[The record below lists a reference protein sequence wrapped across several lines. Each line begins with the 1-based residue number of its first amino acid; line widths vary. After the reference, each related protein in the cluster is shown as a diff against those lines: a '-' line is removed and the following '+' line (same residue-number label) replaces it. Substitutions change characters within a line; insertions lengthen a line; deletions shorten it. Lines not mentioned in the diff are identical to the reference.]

1 MVLVG
6 ENRGH
11 VGHVEIGFKWK
22 WSIWSSQCS
31 RWAKK
36 NTLGGGAITQGGAE
50 GMAGTTGIL
59 RGDAI
64 CDFFL
69 QHFLFSPLFGEGSH
83 FLRANFSDGLV
94 EKTTNRRRIFV
105 GNYLL
110 KLTTCRYHLYPHI
123 PLPTWKFLHQ
133 TMDETRPKRRSS
145 ARRSTNCR
153 MVWGA
158 GWSNFQS
165 HSKR

>member
-1 MVLVG
+1 MKLSVLTL
-6 ENRGH
+6 
-11 VGHVEIGFKWK
+11 
-22 WSIWSSQCS
+22 SQ
-31 RWAKK
+31 K

-59 RGDAI
+59 RGWCYLWFLSSTFFVFTAI
-64 CDFFL
+64 LEKIPIFYEQVSTRWVL
-69 QHFLFSPLFGEGSH
+69 Y
-83 FLRANFSDGLV
+83 
-94 EKTTNRRRIFV
+94 KTT
-105 GNYLL
+105 
-110 KLTTCRYHLYPHI
+110 KLDEDICRKLPAKANHTIGTTRT
-123 PLPTWKFLHQ
+123 PTCPYRPGSVAA
-133 TMDETRPKRRSS
+133 TRPKRRSS